1 MDAMV
6 SLSPTVDPVDRFNP
20 MRPMNTM
27 GATNNNNNNNRFNM
41 SGGGGMMGGG
51 MRPNFNPGAFGGNN
65 MMMDDSTTAPILL
78 GVSGGLLFISITL
91 LIARLWSR
99 LRLSK
104 RLHSDDWFILGGT
117 VSIALLS
124 SIDEIDRCI
133 CTKL

>member
-20 MRPMNTM
+20 MRPPMNTM
-27 GATNNNNNNNRFNM
+27 ASTNNNNRFNM
-41 SGGGGMMGGG
+41 SGGGGSGGGMGGG

-65 MMMDDSTTAPILL
+65 MMDDSTTAPILL

-91 LIARLWSR
+91 LVARLWSR
-99 LRLSK
+99 LHLSK

-117 VSIALLS
+117 VSNFIFL
-124 SIDEIDRCI
+124 
-133 CTKL
+133 